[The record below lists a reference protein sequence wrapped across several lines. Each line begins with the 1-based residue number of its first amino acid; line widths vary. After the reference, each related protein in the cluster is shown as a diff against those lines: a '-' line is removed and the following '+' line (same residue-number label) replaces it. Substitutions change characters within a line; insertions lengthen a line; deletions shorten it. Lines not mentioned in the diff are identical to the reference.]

1 MERDVF
7 SRCHPLTG
15 FVYFFCAICFCAV
28 VRHPMYLA
36 AGFLAGLFY
45 YRLLH
50 GTEGMKKL
58 PGMVPFLLVVAALNP
73 VLNPRGETL
82 LFTLFGRPYT
92 LEALVYGVV
101 LAGMLGTMLVW
112 FGCFSTVLTGEKIVY
127 LFAPIAPALS
137 LVLVMTMRLIPSFQR
152 QLARLAGARQCIG
165 FGLAE
170 PTRWQGKLRCG
181 AALLASLTDWALEG
195 SIITAD
201 AMRARGYGTGKRT
214 HYRAYRLSVRDGMLL
229 GLTLGLSTAAVT
241 FGGMQAEFL
250 PAVSMERPG
259 WGLAVYCLLLALP
272 VLAWGKEELQ
282 WRLCIRRI

>member
-15 FVYFFCAICFCAV
+15 FVYFFCVICFCAV

-45 YRLLH
+45 FLLLH
-50 GTEGMKKL
+50 GAAGVKKL

-82 LFTLFGRPYT
+82 LFTLLGRPYT
-92 LEALVYGVV
+92 LEALLYGVV

-127 LFAPIAPALS
+127 LFALVAPALS

-152 QLARLAGARQCIG
+152 KLTRLAGARRCIG
-165 FGLAE
+165 FGLE
-170 PTRWQGKLRCG
+170 EQTRWRGKLRSG
-181 AALLASLTDWALEG
+181 ASLLSALTDWALEG

-201 AMRARGYGTGKRT
+201 AMRARGYGTGRRT
-214 HYRAYRLSVRDGMLL
+214 HYRAYRLTARDGMLL

-250 PAVSMERPG
+250 PSVSMERPG

>member
-58 PGMVPFLLVVAALNP
+58 SGMVPFLLVVAALNP

-152 QLARLAGARQCIG
+152 KLARLAGARRCIG
-165 FGLAE
+165 FGLE
-170 PTRWQGKLRCG
+170 EQTRWRGKLRCG

-214 HYRAYRLSVRDGMLL
+214 HYRAYRLSARDGMLL

-241 FGGMQAEFL
+241 LGGMQAEFL
-250 PAVSMERPG
+250 PSVSMERPG

>member
-45 YRLLH
+45 FLLLH
-50 GTEGMKKL
+50 GEAGMKKL

-73 VLNPRGETL
+73 VLNPRGETV

-152 QLARLAGARQCIG
+152 KLARLAGARRCIG
-165 FGLAE
+165 FGLE
-170 PTRWQGKLRCG
+170 EQTRWRGKLRCG

-214 HYRAYRLSVRDGMLL
+214 HYRAYRLSARDGMLL

-250 PAVSMERPG
+250 PSVSMERPG

-282 WRLCIRRI
+282 WRWCIRRI

>member
-7 SRCHPLTG
+7 SRCHPLAG
-15 FVYFFCAICFCAV
+15 FVYFFCVICFCAV

-36 AGFLAGLFY
+36 AGFLGGLFY
-45 YRLLH
+45 FLLLH

-58 PGMVPFLLVVAALNP
+58 PGMVPFLLVVAVLNP
-73 VLNPRGETL
+73 VLNTRGQTV

-101 LAGMLGTMLVW
+101 LAGMLGTMLLW

-137 LVLVMTMRLIPSFQR
+137 LVLVMTVRLIPSFQR
-152 QLARLAGARQCIG
+152 KLTRLAGARRCIG
-165 FGLAE
+165 FGLE
-170 PTRWQGKLRCG
+170 EQTQWREKLRSG
-181 AALLASLTDWALEG
+181 TMLLSALTDWALEG

-214 HYRAYRLSVRDGMLL
+214 HYRAYRLTARDGVLL
-229 GLTLGLSTAAVT
+229 GLTLGLSAASVIL
-241 FGGMQAEFL
+241 GGMQAEFL
-250 PAVSMERPG
+250 PAISVEKPG

-282 WRLCIRRI
+282 WRWCIRRI

>member
-15 FVYFFCAICFCAV
+15 FAYFFCAICFCAV

-45 YRLLH
+45 YRLLY

-58 PGMVPFLLVVAALNP
+58 PGMVPFLLAVAALNP

-152 QLARLAGARQCIG
+152 KLTRLAGARRCIG
-165 FGLAE
+165 FGLE
-170 PTRWQGKLRCG
+170 EQTQWRGKLRCG

-214 HYRAYRLSVRDGMLL
+214 HYRAYRLSARDGMLL

-250 PAVSMERPG
+250 PSVSMERPG

-272 VLAWGKEELQ
+272 VLSWGKEELQ